1 MADRTLTR
9 DRVLAGALALADE
22 IGVEAFTM
30 RRLAAALGT
39 KPMSIYYHVPGKEE
53 ILDGIVDLVFG
64 EIEAPPTSLPWTEA
78 MRRRCRSAREVL
90 RRHPWAPPLM
100 ESRTSPGPLSL
111 AHHDAVIRC
120 LREGGLSWQWTA
132 HAYATLD
139 AFVYGFAL
147 QEAAL
152 PFGGGEELGDLAS
165 ELTEALPTDRYPH
178 FVAFT
183 VEHVLQPGYRFADSF
198 DVGLDLILA
207 GLSSRA
213 RDDSPPGRV
222 GGGRSDASATTKPS
236 RGD

>member
-1 MADRTLTR
+1 MGDRTLTR

-30 RRLAAALGT
+30 RRLATALGT

-53 ILDGIVDLVFG
+53 ILDGIVDLVFA
-64 EIEAPPTSLPWTEA
+64 EIETPPASQPWTEA
-78 MRRRCRSAREVL
+78 MARRCRSAREVL

-100 ESRTSPGPLSL
+100 ESRTTPGPQSL

-120 LREGGLSWQWTA
+120 LRDGGLSWQLTA
-132 HAYATLD
+132 HAYAMLD

-147 QEAAL
+147 QEATL
-152 PFGGGEELGDLAS
+152 PFGGEQEIGSLAS
-165 ELTEALPTDRYPH
+165 ELTEALPAARYPH

-183 VEHVLQPGYRFADSF
+183 VEHVLQPGYRFGDSF

-207 GLSSRA
+207 GLAARA
-213 RDDSPPGRV
+213 RGDAPGT
-222 GGGRSDASATTKPS
+222 RSTDPGATD
-236 RGD
+236 R